1 MSISDTSKV
10 CPESDNKKIKR
21 DIYIELKG
29 VGVPGKGNLPQ
40 ELVGTT
46 YARYTSGSFQWKL
59 QSI

>member
-1 MSISDTSKV
+1 
-10 CPESDNKKIKR
+10 
-21 DIYIELKG
+21 LKG

-59 QSI
+59 RSIWFWRPIYIYI